1 LISII
6 TVLERKGI
14 LSRNEVYLG
23 NKRVEV
29 VLKKV
34 ISGGQT
40 GVDRAGLDAAIDAG
54 ISIGGYC
61 PKGRI
66 AEDGII
72 PDCYPLIEIKTS
84 SYTSRTEK
92 NVVESDGTLILNKG
106 KLTNGTRRTYEYT
119 EEHHKPCM
127 IVQFD
132 AGDPEPAKRILSW
145 LSENDIKTLNIAGPR
160 ESKTIEGIYDDVK
173 SLLDDIFNVLE

>member
-84 SYTSRTEK
+84 SYIDPNRLIA
-92 NVVESDGTLILNKG
+92 TL
-106 KLTNGTRRTYEYT
+106 KL
-119 EEHHKPCM
+119 
-127 IVQFD
+127 
-132 AGDPEPAKRILSW
+132 
-145 LSENDIKTLNIAGPR
+145 
-160 ESKTIEGIYDDVK
+160 SKHIQ
-173 SLLDDIFNVLE
+173 L